1 MLSFQE
7 QFLKIAEFEEE
18 VKNKITAIKKLN
30 GLDNL
35 NELLDQVDQLREFI
49 FKAKCEA
56 EIK

>member
-18 VKNKITAIKKLN
+18 VKNKITVIKKLN
-30 GLDNL
+30 GLENL
-35 NELLDQVDQLREFI
+35 NELLDQVDQLRELI

-56 EIK
+56 EQK